1 MNLRHYWSDYLVR
14 RSRKANQSAQS
25 ERDALGILESSP
37 WIAEPTQECP
47 EVEDLEDIAAG
58 VCPEERAN
66 GILAHVADCGH
77 CAPLLRTYLRALEE
91 EQKEESEPKPALFP
105 TTSDNVRQELIPQ
118 PAHWFTVDR
127 FTHSPLHR
135 VVPIFALAGMTFLA
149 IVAGRP
155 ILNTYE
161 LYHTQSLIA
170 DASRD
175 SGFGDVRLSWA
186 PYPKDGGIRRR
197 DARTPP
203 SPADYASLSAA
214 SSHVAE
220 KMYSSDPQWIRL
232 RGRVKLLL
240 HEDTEAVRL
249 LSTAVEQ
256 GLNDPDTQIDLA
268 VAHFERDTRAAPQE
282 NDNKTFNAGESL
294 ELLTKVLREPNL
306 RQEQKAVVLF
316 DLAVIYERMLMW
328 DQAVL
333 TWERYLDVDQSGPW
347 HDKAVEKL
355 KEAKKKTQPAKPQS
369 YRDPS
374 FFLQHVRDP
383 DVQQG
388 LEEYQDIDLRAWLP
402 IGIRDANS
410 EALLATH
417 KLGEMMEEHHGDTWL
432 NEFLKDFRPVQSA
445 ALRSLGAAVTDNK
458 QGRYSQAEQE
468 ANQAAGLFSRHHNNP
483 GTQRATFEALYASQ
497 RLLVAKPCVDRAEAL
512 DRKLQDTHY
521 RWLQA
526 QTAMEKAICLNLNS
540 GTSAAIEQ
548 LEIGRQKAQEGGFRI
563 LTLRAQALEAA
574 MQVSL
579 NCDATWQLAQ
589 IGLEQYWQGLSAPA
603 RLYEFYSPVKQC
615 LEKQKLWNAAE
626 AVERRM
632 IAILEKEI
640 DRQDENAVLEAT
652 AHSALAQILKELD
665 DDGAAEDQNNLAILL
680 LGKSDNIVAR
690 TYQIPIKLELADLQ
704 LDRGDIEAS
713 LAAVQDANAD
723 LKQADDPLLF
733 LSVHRMQGDVHLRRQ
748 QWPEAEDDYKRGL
761 EIAEGRFYGLKKERD
776 RQHWTREIG
785 DLCRG
790 LVEVLL
796 LQKRDEEALQLWEWF
811 QSRSFVQ
818 PLHPHLSEVRWTE
831 IEQTVLSQPL
841 PHSSDTRLV
850 YASTREH
857 LYIWVISS
865 TGIKTMSIP
874 AKRDDLQRLIRQFI
888 RECSTP
894 QDPNMPLPDPDRD
907 SRQLFSLLLEPV
919 IADLRDSD
927 SIVVDLDMAMDGLL
941 VEALK
946 SPEGWYFG
954 QKYPVTYSP
963 GYIRES
969 KLRQPLQE
977 IPHSVLLVNALGT
990 ANSEGK
996 KIIEMFPETVV
1007 PDDAAMTEGELVSQ
1021 LSRSDLFIFIG
1032 HGESGTLLLGNN
1044 RPLQSKDFQPEYL
1057 SHLQLTVL
1065 AACSTDLAPPTSQL
1079 DTSGLVSAFQAG
1091 GTPRVIA
1098 SRWDVDSNTTTL
1110 LMISFYSHLKNGDSA
1125 PRALFEARK
1134 EMFLNPTYRHPYY
1147 WAGFVLNGRA

>member
-1 MNLRHYWSDYLVR
+1 MNLRGYWTDYLVR
-14 RSRKANQSAQS
+14 RYRKANQRAQS
-25 ERDALGILESSP
+25 ERDELGILESSP

-58 VCPEERAN
+58 VCPEDRAK

-77 CAPLLRTYLRALEE
+77 CAPLLRTHLKALEE
-91 EQKEESEPKPALFP
+91 EVSEPKPALFP
-105 TTSDNVRQELIPQ
+105 TTSDNVRPELIPQ
-118 PAHWFTVDR
+118 SAHGFIVDR
-127 FTHSPLHR
+127 FTHFPLHR
-135 VVPIFALAGMTFLA
+135 VVPIFALAGITFLA

-161 LYHTQSLIA
+161 LYRTQSLIA

-175 SGFGDVRLSWA
+175 SGSGDVRLSWA
-186 PYPKDGGIRRR
+186 PYPKDGGVRRR

-203 SPADYASLSAA
+203 SPADYSSLSEA

-220 KMYSSDPQWIRL
+220 MMYSSDPRWIRL

-240 HEDTEAVRL
+240 HEDADAVKL

-316 DLAVIYERMLMW
+316 DLAIIYERMLMW

-347 HDKAVEKL
+347 RNAAQKKL
-355 KEAKKKTQPAKPQS
+355 ESAKKKIQPPKPQS
-369 YRDPS
+369 YREPS
-374 FFLQHVRDP
+374 FFLQHSGDP
-383 DVQQG
+383 DVQQS
-388 LEEYQDIDLRAWLP
+388 LEEYQDIFLRAWLAT
-402 IGIRDANS
+402 GTNSSS
-410 EALLATH
+410 EAFLAAL
-417 KLGEMMEEHHGDTWL
+417 KLGEMMDERHGDRWL
-432 NEFLKDFRPVQSA
+432 SEFLKDFRPGQSG

-458 QGRYSQAEQE
+458 QGRYSQAERE
-468 ANQAAGLFSRHHNNP
+468 AKQAADLFAGHNNHP
-483 GTQRATFEALYASQ
+483 GIERAMFEALYASQ
-497 RLLVAKPCVDRAEAL
+497 RLLVAKPCVNEAEAL

-540 GTSAAIEQ
+540 GASAAIEQ
-548 LEIGRQKAQEGGFRI
+548 LEVGRQKAKEAGFRI

-579 NCDATWQLAQ
+579 NCDATWQLVLD
-589 IGLEQYWQGLSAPA
+589 GLEQYWQGPGAPA
-603 RLYEFYSPVKQC
+603 RLYEFYSPLKQC
-615 LEKQKLWNAAE
+615 MEKQKLWNAAE
-626 AVERRM
+626 ATERRM

-640 DRQDENAVLEAT
+640 DHNDENAVLEAT
-652 AHSALAQILKELD
+652 AHSALAQILRELD

-680 LGKSDNIVAR
+680 LAKADNIVAR

-704 LDRGDIEAS
+704 LDRGDTEAS
-713 LAAVQDANAD
+713 LATVQDAKKD
-723 LKQADDPLLF
+723 FEPADDPLLLLNF
-733 LSVHRMQGDVHLRRQ
+733 LRVQGDVHLRRQ

-761 EIAEGRFYGLKKERD
+761 EIAGERFYGLKKEPD

-818 PLHPHLSEVRWTE
+818 PFRLRPSEVRWTE

-841 PHSSDTRLV
+841 PHGSDTRLV
-850 YASTREH
+850 YASTREF

-865 TGIKTMSIP
+865 TGIKTMSVP

-888 RECSTP
+888 RACSTP

-919 IADLRDSD
+919 IADLRDSG
-927 SIVVDLDMAMDGLL
+927 SVVVDLDMAMDGLL

-977 IPHSVLLVNALGT
+977 APHSGLLVDTLGT
-990 ANSEGK
+990 ANSESK
-996 KIIEMFPETVV
+996 ELIEMFPGTAVL
-1007 PDDAAMTEGELVSQ
+1007 DDMGMTAQELASQ
-1021 LSRSDLFIFIG
+1021 LSYSDLFVFIG
-1032 HGESGTLLLGNN
+1032 HGESGALLLGNN

-1057 SHLQLTVL
+1057 SHLQLAVL
-1065 AACSTDLAPPTSQL
+1065 AACSTDLTPRTSQL
-1079 DTSGLVSAFQAG
+1079 DTNGLVSAFQAG

-1098 SRWDVDSNTTTL
+1098 SRWDVDSNTTAD
-1110 LMISFYSHLKNGDSA
+1110 LMISFYIHLKDGMSVS
-1125 PRALFEARK
+1125 RALFEARK
-1134 EMFLNPTYRHPYY
+1134 EVFRNPGHRHPYY

>member
-1 MNLRHYWSDYLVR
+1 
-14 RSRKANQSAQS
+14 
-25 ERDALGILESSP
+25 
-37 WIAEPTQECP
+37 
-47 EVEDLEDIAAG
+47 
-58 VCPEERAN
+58 
-66 GILAHVADCGH
+66 
-77 CAPLLRTYLRALEE
+77 
-91 EQKEESEPKPALFP
+91 
-105 TTSDNVRQELIPQ
+105 
-118 PAHWFTVDR
+118 
-127 FTHSPLHR
+127 
-135 VVPIFALAGMTFLA
+135 
-149 IVAGRP
+149 
-155 ILNTYE
+155 
-161 LYHTQSLIA
+161 
-170 DASRD
+170 
-175 SGFGDVRLSWA
+175 
-186 PYPKDGGIRRR
+186 
-197 DARTPP
+197 
-203 SPADYASLSAA
+203 
-214 SSHVAE
+214 
-220 KMYSSDPQWIRL
+220 MYSSDPRWIRL

-240 HEDTEAVRL
+240 HEDAEAVRL
-249 LSTAVEQ
+249 LSAAVEQ

-268 VAHFERDTRAAPQE
+268 VAHFERDTRSAPQD
-282 NDNKTFNAGESL
+282 NDNKTFNVGESL
-294 ELLTKVLREPNL
+294 ELLTKLQREPNL
-306 RQEQKAVVLF
+306 TQEQKAVVLF
-316 DLAVIYERMLMW
+316 DLALVYEKKTW
-328 DQAVL
+328 WKDAAE
-333 TWERYLDVDQSGPW
+333 TWESYLDVDQSGPW
-347 HDKAVEKL
+347 HDKALEKL
-355 KEAKKKTQPAKPQS
+355 KEAKEAKEKNQPAKPQS
-369 YRDPS
+369 YREPS
-374 FFLQHVRDP
+374 FFLQHFGDP

-388 LEEYQDIDLRAWLP
+388 LEEYQDIALRAWLV
-402 IGIRDANS
+402 IGIKDANS
-410 EALLATH
+410 EALLATR
-417 KLGEMMEEHHGDTWL
+417 KLGELMEERHGDNWL
-432 NEFLKDFRPVQSA
+432 SEFLKDFRPDQSR
-445 ALRSLGAAVTDNK
+445 ALRLLSATVTDNK
-458 QGRYSQAEQE
+458 QGRYNQAEQE
-468 ANQAAGLFSRHHNNP
+468 ANQAAVIFAEHNNNP

-497 RLLVAKPCVDRAEAL
+497 RLLIAKPCVDRAEVL

-540 GTSAAIEQ
+540 GTSAATDQ
-548 LEIGRQKAQEGGFRI
+548 LAVGRQKAQEAGFRI

-589 IGLEQYWQGLSAPA
+589 KGLEDYWKGPSAPA
-603 RLYEFYSPVKQC
+603 RLYEFYSPIKQC
-615 LEKQKLWNAAE
+615 LEKQKLWNAAA

-680 LGKSDNIVAR
+680 LGKADNIVAR

-713 LAAVQDANAD
+713 LAAVQDTKKD
-723 LKQADDPLLF
+723 LEPADDPLLLLNF
-733 LSVHRMQGDVHLRRQ
+733 LRVQGDVHLRRQ

-761 EIAEGRFYGLKKERD
+761 EIAEGRFYGLKKERE

-818 PLHPHLSEVRWTE
+818 PFHAHPREVQWTE

-841 PHSSDTRLV
+841 PHGSDTRLV
-850 YASTREH
+850 YASTREF

-865 TGIKTMSIP
+865 TGIKTMSVP

-888 RECSTP
+888 RACSTP

-907 SRQLFSLLLEPV
+907 SRQLFSLLLEPI
-919 IADLRDSD
+919 IADLRDSG
-927 SIVVDLDMAMDGLL
+927 SVVVDLDMAMDGLL

-977 IPHSVLLVNALGT
+977 APHSGLLVDALGT
-990 ANSEGK
+990 AKSESK
-996 KIIEMFPETVV
+996 ELIEMFPGTVV
-1007 PDDAAMTEGELVSQ
+1007 LDDLAMTAQELASQ
-1021 LSRSDLFIFIG
+1021 LSYSDLFVFIG
-1032 HGESGTLLLGNN
+1032 HGESGALLLGNN

-1057 SHLQLTVL
+1057 SHLQLAVL
-1065 AACSTDLAPPTSQL
+1065 AACSTDLTPPTSQL

-1098 SRWDVDSNTTTL
+1098 SRWDVDSNTTAD
-1110 LMISFYSHLKNGDSA
+1110 LMISFYTHLKNGMSA
-1125 PRALFEARK
+1125 SRALFEARK
-1134 EMFLNPTYRHPYY
+1134 EVFRNPGHRHPYY